1 MNNCGLCIVNRELK
15 KGVNYM
21 SKSLIMS
28 FLTEE
33 GKKASIRISNVKE
46 GITDQEVKTAMETI
60 IAKNIFTTK
69 NGDLKTVDSAHI
81 QDTST
86 VELEVK

>member
-1 MNNCGLCIVNRELK
+1 
-15 KGVNYM
+15 M

-46 GITDQEVKTAMETI
+46 DITDQEVKTAMETI